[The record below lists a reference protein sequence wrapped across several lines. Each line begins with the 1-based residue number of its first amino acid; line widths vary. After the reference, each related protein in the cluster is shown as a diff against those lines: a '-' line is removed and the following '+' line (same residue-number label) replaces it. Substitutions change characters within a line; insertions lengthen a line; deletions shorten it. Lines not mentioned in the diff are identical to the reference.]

1 VATSFDAAEQ
11 FVEVRFGRVVL
22 HFRDDIRNSPSRPNK
37 FVVKVEDVKL
47 DLFIF
52 VNPHTP
58 FRVARTSFM
67 LDHDSQKPTFAA
79 MSIIEANQYYDRDLE
94 QFTTEL

>member
-1 VATSFDAAEQ
+1 MATFFDATEQ
-11 FVEVRFGRVVL
+11 FIEVHVGRVVL
-22 HFRDDIRNSPSRPNK
+22 HLRDDVRDFPSRPNK

-94 QFTTEL
+94 QFATEL